1 MKTLHI
7 AIILTIL
14 IFGIVLVVIMTML
27 QENPQGALSTKSPVL
42 PLNYTI
48 DYSINMTSQITLK
61 PLQIQTIPVQIY
73 ASQYKPLHVKLGLT
87 VPNKESIFV
96 TTGNGNI
103 PFGIFVMLNKNEI
116 DLPATSEK
124 GTAVRDTVQLTVFA
138 YPFTSGTY
146 KIAVLLYQDT
156 GEGNSR
162 YLTIKVD

>member
-1 MKTLHI
+1 MKILHLS
-7 AIILTIL
+7 IILTVL
-14 IFGIVLVVIMTML
+14 IFGIVLVVIMTIL
-27 QENPQGALSTKSPVL
+27 QENPQEVLSAKSHVL
-42 PLNYTI
+42 PQNYTM
-48 DYSINMTSQITLK
+48 DYYANMTSQITLK

-73 ASQYKPLHVKLGLT
+73 ASQDKPLHVKLGLT

-103 PFGIFVMLNKNEI
+103 PFGIFAMLSKNEI
-116 DLPATSEK
+116 NLPATSVND
-124 GTAVRDTVQLTVFA
+124 TAVRDTIQLTVFA

-156 GEGNSR
+156 GEANSR